1 MLYKLQRLKLIN
13 LIFIIFIISTLII
26 ACQSPK
32 VNHTEKRYL
41 NPACVQQ
48 YDVNRDYFPN
58 KVSITRAKGFAV
70 EYHKNYKVITINNP
84 WKDAKTGF
92 KYVLVECGT
101 PAPKDILENS
111 QNAQVITVP
120 VNSVISLST
129 THLPHLAKLGVV
141 DKLVGVS
148 DTKIVNTSEVVEK
161 IKSGKVANVGSNS
174 SINIEKIL
182 ELNPELIT
190 TYGTGNAES
199 DSYPKLLEA
208 GLKVAINAEYMED
221 SPLGRSEWLKFTALF
236 FNKEKEAE
244 QIFGEVG
251 KKYDAIATKVKAVKL
266 RPSVFVGFNF
276 KGTWYMPGGNSY
288 AAKYLDDAGANYL
301 WSHEKSSGSLPLSFE
316 AIIERA
322 TNADFWLNFSQ
333 KWKSKKDVLTE
344 DGRYADFKAVK
355 SGNIYNN
362 NLRVNE
368 GGGNDYWEGGI
379 SNPDVVLSDLIKIF
393 HPEVLPQHEL
403 VFYRRVE

>member
-1 MLYKLQRLKLIN
+1 MIYKSKYSKLIN
-13 LIFIIFIISTLII
+13 LIFNIFIISTLII

-32 VNHTEKRYL
+32 INSEKSAI
-41 NPACVQQ
+41 NPACVQK
-48 YDVNRDYFPN
+48 YDPNRDYFPD
-58 KVSITRAKGFAV
+58 KVSITHAKGFGV

-84 WKDAKTGF
+84 WKDSKTGF
-92 KYVLVECGT
+92 KYVLVQCGT
-101 PAPKDILENS
+101 PAPKDIPKDIQNS
-111 QNAQVITVP
+111 QIITVP

-129 THLPHLAKLGVV
+129 THLPHLGKLGIV
-141 DKLVGVS
+141 DKLVGIS

-161 IKSGKVANVGSNS
+161 IKAGKIVNVGNNASV
-174 SINIEKIL
+174 NIEKIL
-182 ELNPELIT
+182 ELNPDLIT
-190 TYGTGNAES
+190 TYGTGNAQS

-244 QIFGEVG
+244 QIFGEVA
-251 KKYDAIATKVKAVKL
+251 KKYDAIATKAKAVKS

-288 AAKYLDDAGANYL
+288 AAKYLEDAGANYL
-301 WSHEKSSGSLPLSFE
+301 WSRDRSSGSLPLSFE

-333 KWKSKKDVLTE
+333 KWKSKKEVLAE
-344 DGRYADFKAVK
+344 DGRYGDFKAVK
-355 SGNIYNN
+355 NGNLFNN